1 MKMNL
6 NQSYNRETF
15 IQIISNLSSDF
26 KKDIRAFDYKSKVI
40 ENAYLIGKIESLD
53 VQVIEIEI
61 SGNVKNRIKITS
73 EAFKLL
79 NILAAQ
85 SALVSFF
92 SNNNTSGKWR
102 FSLLTTDYK
111 IIDGNVSKEQS
122 NPRRYSYV
130 LGLNSKLYTPKK
142 FLINKGPIS
151 DIEDLKSRFSLAVVN
166 QEFYDQLAE
175 LYTKLIGGNV
185 SKGSNVIQYKGML
198 RINGKYSQNVEHQEF
213 AIKLIGRLVFCWFL
227 KEKKS
232 SNGISLIPEVL
243 LSSGFIRT
251 ENYYNQIL
259 EPLFFELLNTKI
271 SRRKG
276 KYKDDKYSVI
286 PYLNGGLFKP
296 QSNDY
301 YDTKNYGKKEELLP
315 IYIPNQWFLEFY
327 ELLEQ
332 YNFTVDENTNNDIE
346 LSIDPEMLG
355 RIFENLL
362 AEINPETGESARKA
376 TGSFYTPREIVEHM
390 VNNSMVNYLAEKT
403 SISVKRLSDFL
414 DEVGTS
420 ENISH
425 HFTEKE
431 KSSIIYSLSKVKVID
446 PACGSGAFPIGIL
459 QKMVSILQ
467 FIDPDNSKWIDTQ
480 LKNANDELKK
490 HILESFNKNNLNYIR
505 KLALIKD
512 SIFGI
517 DIQPIATEIAKL
529 RCFLTLIVEEVVDD
543 NEPNRGIKPLP
554 NLDFKFVTA
563 NSLIK
568 LNDDYGFGER
578 ELIEKLGSIR
588 AQYFT
593 ASYEERLE
601 LQSQFSN
608 IQVDMSIFISDFWQS
623 AGGNPTLEKLRRWKP
638 FDYESTSWFD
648 SEWMFGVSKF
658 DIIITNPPYLDSE
671 HMTRQMPEMREELS
685 QLYYTASG
693 NWDLFVLFIELS
705 SKLLN
710 KTGTMVFIVPNKLLS
725 QKYADKCREIL
736 FKNNYITEIRDYSRV
751 KVFKDADVYPIVM
764 TVSKQKRS
772 ETIDAFIMN
781 DVDQSS
787 IKITMDR
794 KDVNKDNL
802 DMLFIEDEIALSIL
816 LKMDLNKRLQDYGAD
831 IRDASTVSD
840 AYSMK
845 ELIFDSRESITP
857 SFKLLNSGTID
868 PYVSLWGIKKTQY
881 IKDSYMYPRINHSDL
896 KKIRNKYDDAISE
909 KIVIAN
915 MTNRLE
921 AYYDIGEY
929 VALKSTILIKDS
941 SVNLLSLSGLI
952 NSKLYT
958 FYYRNKHK
966 STQMSG
972 GALSISK
979 SRVENLPIPNMN
991 KADSDTLNNLVIDYI
1006 NKKDINIILDIDN
1019 LIYRLFDLSPDQIEY
1034 MDKINLIC

>member
-1 MKMNL
+1 
-6 NQSYNRETF
+6 
-15 IQIISNLSSDF
+15 
-26 KKDIRAFDYKSKVI
+26 
-40 ENAYLIGKIESLD
+40 
-53 VQVIEIEI
+53 
-61 SGNVKNRIKITS
+61 
-73 EAFKLL
+73 
-79 NILAAQ
+79 
-85 SALVSFF
+85 
-92 SNNNTSGKWR
+92 
-102 FSLLTTDYK
+102 
-111 IIDGNVSKEQS
+111 
-122 NPRRYSYV
+122 
-130 LGLNSKLYTPKK
+130 
-142 FLINKGPIS
+142 
-151 DIEDLKSRFSLAVVN
+151 
-166 QEFYDQLAE
+166 
-175 LYTKLIGGNV
+175 
-185 SKGSNVIQYKGML
+185 
-198 RINGKYSQNVEHQEF
+198 
-213 AIKLIGRLVFCWFL
+213 
-227 KEKKS
+227 
-232 SNGISLIPEVL
+232 
-243 LSSGFIRT
+243 
-251 ENYYNQIL
+251 
-259 EPLFFELLNTKI
+259 
-271 SRRKG
+271 
-276 KYKDDKYSVI
+276 
-286 PYLNGGLFKP
+286 
-296 QSNDY
+296 
-301 YDTKNYGKKEELLP
+301 
-315 IYIPNQWFLEFY
+315 
-327 ELLEQ
+327 
-332 YNFTVDENTNNDIE
+332 
-346 LSIDPEMLG
+346 
-355 RIFENLL
+355 
-362 AEINPETGESARKA
+362 
-376 TGSFYTPREIVEHM
+376 M

-941 SVNLLSLSGLI
+941 SVNLLSLSGFI

-1034 MDKINLIC
+1034 MDKINLIG

>member
-1 MKMNL
+1 MLMNL
-6 NQSYNRETF
+6 NQPYNRDTF
-15 IQIISNLSSDF
+15 IQIISNLSPAF
-26 KKDIRAFDYKSKVI
+26 KKDIRKFEYKSKVI

-53 VQVIEIEI
+53 VMVIEVEI
-61 SGNVKNRIKITS
+61 SGSVKNRIKITS

-79 NILAAQ
+79 NLLSAQ
-85 SALVSFF
+85 SALVSFY

-102 FSLLTTDYK
+102 FSLLTTEYK

-122 NPRRYSYV
+122 NPKRYSYV
-130 LGLNSKLYTPKK
+130 LGLNSKLHTPKK
-142 FLINKGPIS
+142 FLIDKGRIS
-151 DIEDLKSRFSLAVVN
+151 DIDDLKSRFSLAVVN
-166 QEFYDQLAE
+166 QEFYAQLAE

-185 SKGSNVIQYKGML
+185 SKGSNLIQYQGML

-227 KEKKS
+227 KEKRS
-232 SNGISLIPEVL
+232 SNGVSLIPEVL
-243 LSSGFIRT
+243 MSSSFIRT

-276 KYKDDKYSVI
+276 KYKDSKYSII

-296 QSNDY
+296 QNNDH
-301 YDTKNYGKKEELLP
+301 YDMKNYGKNENLLP
-315 IYIPNQWFLEFY
+315 IYIPNQWFIEFY

-376 TGSFYTPREIVEHM
+376 TGSFYTPREIVENM
-390 VNNSMVNYLAEKT
+390 VNNSLVNYLAEKT
-403 SISVKRLSDFL
+403 SIGINRLSEFL
-414 DEVGTS
+414 SEVGTS

-431 KSSIIYSLSKVKVID
+431 KNQLINSLSKVKVID

-459 QKMVSILQ
+459 QKMVAILQ
-467 FIDPDNSKWIDTQ
+467 FIDPDNTKWIETQ
-480 LKNANDELKK
+480 LENANDELRKY
-490 HILESFNKNNLNYIR
+490 ILESFNKNNINYIR

-543 NEPNRGIKPLP
+543 NEVNRGIKPLP

-578 ELIEKLGSIR
+578 ELIEKLGSLR

-601 LQSQFSN
+601 LQSQFSS

-638 FDYESTSWFD
+638 FEYESTNWFD
-648 SEWMFGVSKF
+648 SEWMFGISKF

-671 HMTRQMPEMREELS
+671 HMTKQMPAMREELS
-685 QLYYTASG
+685 KIYSTASG
-693 NWDLFVLFIELS
+693 NWDLFIIFIELS

-710 KTGTMVFIVPNKLLS
+710 KTGTMVYIVPNKLLS
-725 QKYADKCREIL
+725 QKYADKCREML
-736 FKNNYITEIRDYSRV
+736 FRDNYITEIRDYSRV

-764 TVSKQKRS
+764 TVSKKKIFD
-772 ETIDAFIMN
+772 TIDAYIMN

-787 IKITMDR
+787 IKITMSR

-802 DMLFIEDEIALSIL
+802 DILFIEDEIALNIL
-816 LKMDLNKRLQDYGAD
+816 LKMDSFKSLQHYGAD

-840 AYSMK
+840 AYSLK
-845 ELIFDSRESITP
+845 EYIIDSKDSTSS
-857 SFKLLNSGTID
+857 SFKLINSGTID
-868 PYVSLWGIKKTQY
+868 PYVSLWGVKKTQY
-881 IKDSYMYPRINHSDL
+881 IKGSYLSPRITHDDL
-896 KKIRNKYDDAISE
+896 KNIKNKYEDATSE
-909 KIVIAN
+909 KIIIAN
-915 MTNRLE
+915 MTNRIE
-921 AYYDIGEY
+921 AYYDNGEY

-941 SVNLLSLSGLI
+941 NVNLVSLTGLL

-958 FYYRNKHK
+958 FYYQNKHK

-972 GALSISK
+972 GALSVSK
-979 SRVENLPIPNMN
+979 SRIQSLPIPTMN
-991 KADSDTLNNLVIDYI
+991 ETDSDILNKLVIKYVTE
-1006 NKKDINIILDIDN
+1006 KDGHILIEIDRLVYN
-1019 LIYRLFDLSPDQIEY
+1019 LFGLTKEQIEY
-1034 MDKINLIC
+1034 MDEISM